1 MAGNAGKGRGAGNRN
16 KRTLALLDLAE
27 EGESPCG
34 YALRIMRDDEQPADL
49 RLHAA
54 KLAAPFI
61 HSRPL
66 PPPRLVDFD
75 IPEQLQT
82 GNLVQAHEALLRAT
96 AAGEIAVDD
105 ARDLSAILDAHRRI
119 IETEQLEERITALE
133 KAAR

>member
-1 MAGNAGKGRGAGNRN
+1 MAGNAGKGRGAGHRN

-27 EGESPCG
+27 EGESPCA

-61 HSRPL
+61 HPRPL
-66 PPPRLVDFD
+66 PPPRLVAFD
-75 IPEQLQT
+75 IPEQLQPD
-82 GNLVQAHEALLRAT
+82 NLVQAHEALLRAT

-105 ARDLSAILDAHRRI
+105 ARDISAILDAHRRI